1 MLRNYKDLKVWQ
13 KSYLLC
19 LKIYEVTKEYPR
31 EEKFGLSAQSRR
43 AGVSASSNIAEGYG
57 RKSTK
62 QYIQQ
67 LYVSYGSICEIETQ
81 IMLAKDLN
89 YMVEEKFCAINSLI
103 TEVERMLIALI
114 RSLEKKANKR
124 IKSC

>member
-19 LKIYEVTKEYPR
+19 LKIYEVTKEYPG

-43 AGVSASSNIAEGYG
+43 ASVSVPSNIAEGYG
-57 RKSTK
+57 RQSTK

-81 IMLAKDLN
+81 ILPAKDLN
-89 YMVEEKFCAINSLI
+89 YMVEEIFCTIISL
-103 TEVERMLIALI
+103 TLEVERMLIALI
-114 RSLEKKANKR
+114 RSLENKVKNR